1 MRALPALLVPLVIA
15 TAIAIPRP
23 ASACVYASEADQLV
37 GWSADGAYAL
47 YALSTASGLSHAEI
61 HPTRSEGYL
70 YWIEPEGESIVV
82 KRLPFS
88 RCMPFME
95 GEVVETVRGTLD
107 LRTLLGLETITN
119 LGIGA
124 IDNARWIDSAAFV
137 VTFTPSRRYADH
149 RLAVR
154 DPSKRFDADL
164 VVPVWCVGSCIRDED
179 WKRWAA
185 EITGVTRVGDR
196 TLYRVRM
203 KRVCNG
209 GHGKSMWM
217 ERIIAAPDPRA
228 KRPKRRTC
236 KGSG

>member
-1 MRALPALLVPLVIA
+1 MRLPLLLVPAVVGSLAFAPPPV
-15 TAIAIPRP
+15 
-23 ASACVYASEADQLV
+23 SACVYASEADQLI
-37 GWSADGAYAL
+37 GWSKDGDYAL
-47 YALSTASGLSHAEI
+47 YALATGSGFSHAEI
-61 HPTRSEGYL
+61 HPTRSEGFL
-70 YWIEPEGESIVV
+70 YWIEPAGGSVVV
-82 KRLPFS
+82 KRLRFS
-88 RCMPFME
+88 RCSPWE
-95 GEVVETVRGTLD
+95 GQVVETVRGKLD
-107 LRTLLGLETITN
+107 LRGLLGLKTVKD

-124 IDNARWIDSAAFV
+124 IEDARWIDGAGLK

-149 RLAVR
+149 RLAIA
-154 DPSKRFDADL
+154 DPARRASANL

-185 EITGVTRVGDR
+185 EVVGVTRVGER

-217 ERIIAAPDPRA
+217 ERLIAAPDPQA
-228 KRPKRRTC
+228 PKPKRRTC